1 MIKVNLLARV
11 QELKSRFKTLEPE
24 IAAVSCSYF
33 VGVNS
38 DQSKLGSFFLKCDRI
53 SFKTIKTIQTGFLSS
68 WNMIRISFLKTRS
81 IINDGVRP
89 ILYIPM
95 KRWMAT
101 FEGCISSLRSVQDRE
116 AGGWSP
122 NFQFKPKLTSN
133 RSQAFTYFTFTLRT
147 KCVLWYFGKF
157 FFVVLYHLKQLFV
170 QGAREKIADMGVCQF
185 LAPLVSLI
193 INQSFLIN
201 SIC

>member
-1 MIKVNLLARV
+1 MIKVNILPRV
-11 QELKSRFKTLEPE
+11 QELKSRFKTLELE
-24 IAAVSCSYF
+24 IAAISCSYF

-38 DQSKLGSFFLKCDRI
+38 DQSKLGSFFLKYD
-53 SFKTIKTIQTGFLSS
+53 QDH
-68 WNMIRISFLKTRS
+68 FLKTRS

-101 FEGCISSLRSVQDRE
+101 FEDCISSLRSVQDRE

-133 RSQAFTYFTFTLRT
+133 RSKAFTYFIFTLRT

-193 INQSFLIN
+193 INQSFLIKT
-201 SIC
+201 